1 MIETS
6 QSIMQV
12 FVVEWVGWVD
22 GRTVV
27 MMMMK
32 VNYDGYDM
40 SMMMRVDKI

>member
-32 VNYDGYDM
+32 VNYDDADGYLVM
-40 SMMMRVDKI
+40 TVI